1 MNTHI
6 LKLALVSLFLV
17 ATASASAQNV
27 DYRVRSAL
35 DNAGLKYTITDNGNF
50 KILFDMGNGRTQ
62 VVIVNS
68 KTYEF
73 GGAEIREIFSVA
85 AIVSSKSAFTHNNL
99 FKLLELNETYKIG
112 AWQIHGGESPYIL
125 QFAIRAGANTSSSIL
140 ADLIKLAAR
149 TADDMEQRLTDED
162 KY

>member
-17 ATASASAQNV
+17 TTASASAQ
-27 DYRVRSAL
+27 DSRVRSAL

-50 KILFDMGNGRTQ
+50 KIPFDMGNGRTQ

-162 KY
+162 KH

>member
-17 ATASASAQNV
+17 TTASASAQ
-27 DYRVRSAL
+27 DSRVRSAL

-50 KILFDMGNGRTQ
+50 KIPFDMGNGRTQ

-140 ADLIKLAAR
+140 ADLIKLAAK

-162 KY
+162 KH

>member
-17 ATASASAQNV
+17 TTASASAQ
-27 DYRVRSAL
+27 DSRVRSAL

-50 KILFDMGNGRTQ
+50 KIPFDMGNGRTQ

-85 AIVSSKSAFTHNNL
+85 AVVSSKSAFTQNNL
-99 FKLLELNETYKIG
+99 FRLLELNETYKIG
-112 AWQIHGGESPYIL
+112 AWQIHGGESPYTL

-140 ADLIKLAAR
+140 ADLIKLAAK

-162 KY
+162 KH

>member
-17 ATASASAQNV
+17 TTASASAQ
-27 DYRVRSAL
+27 DSRVRSAL

-50 KILFDMGNGRTQ
+50 KIPFDMGNGRTQ

-85 AIVSSKSAFTHNNL
+85 AAVSSKSAFTQNNL
-99 FKLLELNETYKIG
+99 FRLLELNETYKIG

-140 ADLIKLAAR
+140 ADLIKLAAK

-162 KY
+162 KH

>member
-17 ATASASAQNV
+17 TTASASAQ
-27 DYRVRSAL
+27 DSRVRSAL

-50 KILFDMGNGRTQ
+50 KIPFDMGNGRTQ

-85 AIVSSKSAFTHNNL
+85 AIVSSKSAFTQNNL
-99 FKLLELNETYKIG
+99 FRLLELNETYKIG

-140 ADLIKLAAR
+140 ADLIKLAAT

-162 KY
+162 KH

>member
-17 ATASASAQNV
+17 TTASASAQ
-27 DYRVRSAL
+27 DSRVRSAL

-50 KILFDMGNGRTQ
+50 KIPFDMGNGRTQ

-85 AIVSSKSAFTHNNL
+85 AVVSSKSAFTQNNL

-140 ADLIKLAAR
+140 ADLIKLAAK
-149 TADDMEQRLTDED
+149 TADDMEERLTEED
-162 KY
+162 KH

>member
-17 ATASASAQNV
+17 TTASASAQ
-27 DYRVRSAL
+27 DSRVRSAL

-50 KILFDMGNGRTQ
+50 KIPFDMGNGRTQ

-85 AIVSSKSAFTHNNL
+85 AIVSSKSAFTQNNL
-99 FKLLELNETYKIG
+99 FRLLELNETYKIG

-125 QFAIRAGANTSSSIL
+125 QFAIRAGANTPSSIL
-140 ADLIKLAAR
+140 ADLIKLAAT
-149 TADDMEQRLTDED
+149 TADDMEQRLTEED
-162 KY
+162 KH

>member
-17 ATASASAQNV
+17 TTASASAQ
-27 DYRVRSAL
+27 DSRVRSAL

-50 KILFDMGNGRTQ
+50 KIPFDMGNGRTQ

-85 AIVSSKSAFTHNNL
+85 AIVSSKSAFTQNNL

-140 ADLIKLAAR
+140 ADLIKLAAK

-162 KY
+162 KH

>member
-17 ATASASAQNV
+17 TTASASAQ
-27 DYRVRSAL
+27 DSRVRSAL

-50 KILFDMGNGRTQ
+50 KIPFDMGNGRTQ

-85 AIVSSKSAFTHNNL
+85 AVVSSKSAFTQNNL

-140 ADLIKLAAR
+140 ADLIKLAAK

-162 KY
+162 KH

>member
-1 MNTHI
+1 
-6 LKLALVSLFLV
+6 
-17 ATASASAQNV
+17 
-27 DYRVRSAL
+27 
-35 DNAGLKYTITDNGNF
+35 
-50 KILFDMGNGRTQ
+50 MGNGRTQ

-85 AIVSSKSAFTHNNL
+85 AVVSSKSAFTQSNL
-99 FKLLELNETYKIG
+99 FKLLELNQTYKIG

-125 QFAIRAGANTSSSIL
+125 EFAIRAGANTSSSIL

-162 KY
+162 KH

>member
-17 ATASASAQNV
+17 TTASASAQ
-27 DYRVRSAL
+27 DSRVRSAL

-50 KILFDMGNGRTQ
+50 KIPFDMGNGRTQ

-85 AIVSSKSAFTHNNL
+85 AIVSSKSAFTQNNL

-140 ADLIKLAAR
+140 ADLIKLAAK
-149 TADDMEQRLTDED
+149 TADDMEERLTEED
-162 KY
+162 KH